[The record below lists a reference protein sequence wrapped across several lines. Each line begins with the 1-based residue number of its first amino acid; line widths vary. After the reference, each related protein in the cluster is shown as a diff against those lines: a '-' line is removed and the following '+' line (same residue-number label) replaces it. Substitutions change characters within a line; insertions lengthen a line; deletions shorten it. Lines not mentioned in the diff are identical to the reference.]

1 MRSVKPYPIAF
12 SCHEKNLH
20 KSFIPISYLFFSLS
34 LPGAA
39 GAPCGSYLSSDGL
52 VKGEC
57 DEAYVNPKDKA
68 SLQRGAQ
75 IYMNYCL
82 GCHSL
87 KYARY
92 KRVSE
97 DLEIPLDMFAENLLF
112 GDQKMGDLILT
123 GMDPKEA
130 KQWFGNTPPDLTL
143 EAGLRGADWI
153 YTYLKSFY
161 IDEGRPLGVN
171 NKVYENVGMP
181 HVLLDMQGIQRS
193 VCREMPLY
201 AANGGIKQDPLTG
214 AQITS
219 QQCGFLEVDNGSGEM
234 NVEEFDQ
241 AMKDLT
247 NFLAY
252 MTDPMKVE
260 RETIGTYTL
269 LYLLYSQ
276 CSVIFFTENLKKIF
290 TNPE

>member
-1 MRSVKPYPIAF
+1 MKKLCIRALFLSATY
-12 SCHEKNLH
+12 
-20 KSFIPISYLFFSLS
+20 FFSLS
-34 LPGAA
+34 LHSAA
-39 GAPCGSYLSSDGL
+39 GAPCGNYLSNDGL

-57 DEAYVNPKDKA
+57 DEAYVNPKDTA

-112 GDQKMGDLILT
+112 GDQKMGDLIQT
-123 GMDPKEA
+123 GMDPAEA

-181 HVLLDMQGIQRS
+181 HVLIDMQGIQRS
-193 VCREMPLY
+193 VCKQMPIF
-201 AANGGIKQDPLTG
+201 AANGGLKQDPLSG
-214 AQITS
+214 EYLTS
-219 QQCGFLEVDNGSGEM
+219 ELCGFLQVDQGSGQM
-234 NVEEFDQ
+234 TVEEFDQ
-241 AMKDLT
+241 SMLDLT

-269 LYLLYSQ
+269 LYL
-276 CSVIFFTENLKKIF
+276 FIF
-290 TNPE
+290 TMLSYLLYREFKKDLH

>member
-1 MRSVKPYPIAF
+1 MKL
-12 SCHEKNLH
+12 NLLFP
-20 KSFIPISYLFFSLS
+20 SLIIGLFGLFISLNIN
-34 LPGAA
+34 AA
-39 GAPCGSYLSSDGL
+39 SGAPCGNYLSEDGL

-57 DEAYVNPKDKA
+57 GEAYVDANDKA

-92 KRVSE
+92 KKVSE
-97 DLEIPLDMFAENLLF
+97 DLEIPLDMFQDNLIF
-112 GDQKMGDLILT
+112 GDQKMGDLIQV

-130 KQWFGNTPPDLTL
+130 KEWFGNTPPDLTL
-143 EAGLRGADWI
+143 EAGLRGPDWI

-161 IDEGRPLGVN
+161 IDESRPLGVN

-181 HVLLDMQGIQRS
+181 HVLIDMQGTPRS
-193 VCREMPLY
+193 VCKQIPLI
-201 AANGGIKQDPLTG
+201 ADNGGIKQDPLTG
-214 AQITS
+214 EQLS
-219 QQCGFLEVDNGSGEM
+219 QEKCGFLQVDGGTGEL
-234 NVEEFDQ
+234 NSKEFDQ
-241 AMKDLT
+241 AMLDLT

-260 RETIGTYTL
+260 RESIGTYVL
-269 LYLLYSQ
+269 LYL
-276 CSVIFFTENLKKIF
+276 FIF
-290 TNPE
+290 TMLSYLLYREFKKDLH

>member
-1 MRSVKPYPIAF
+1 MKRICIRALFLSVTY
-12 SCHEKNLH
+12 
-20 KSFIPISYLFFSLS
+20 FFSLS

-161 IDEGRPLGVN
+161 P
-171 NKVYENVGMP
+171 
-181 HVLLDMQGIQRS
+181 S
-193 VCREMPLY
+193 LY
-201 AANGGIKQDPLTG
+201 I
-214 AQITS
+214 
-219 QQCGFLEVDNGSGEM
+219 
-234 NVEEFDQ
+234 
-241 AMKDLT
+241 
-247 NFLAY
+247 
-252 MTDPMKVE
+252 
-260 RETIGTYTL
+260 
-269 LYLLYSQ
+269 YS
-276 CSVIFFTENLKKIF
+276 SLFGLINYIFFRIIF
-290 TNPE
+290 FVKRI